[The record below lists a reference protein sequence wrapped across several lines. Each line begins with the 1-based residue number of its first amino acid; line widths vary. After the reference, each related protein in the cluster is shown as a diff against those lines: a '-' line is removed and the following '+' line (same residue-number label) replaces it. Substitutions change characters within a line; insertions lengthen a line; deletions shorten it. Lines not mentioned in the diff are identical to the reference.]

1 MQAEIKATKLTI
13 RNKIKVFLEEGN
25 KAKITLRFRGREM
38 AHQNIGMKL
47 LKRVE
52 EDLEE
57 IASIEQFPAM
67 EGRQLVMLMAP
78 IKK

>member
-1 MQAEIKATKLTI
+1 MEVKTKKSFNDLIKSLTEDI
-13 RNKIKVFLEEGN
+13 FY
-25 KAKITLRFRGREM
+25 
-38 AHQNIGMKL
+38 
-47 LKRVE
+47 E